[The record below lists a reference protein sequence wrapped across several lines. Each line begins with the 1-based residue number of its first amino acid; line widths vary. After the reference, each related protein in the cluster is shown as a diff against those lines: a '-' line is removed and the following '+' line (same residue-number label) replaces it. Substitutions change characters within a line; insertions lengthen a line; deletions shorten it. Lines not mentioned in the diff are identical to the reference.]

1 MDDLVRRSLPRQA
14 ARRKPPLQHRPVRF
28 DTDSYGDLPE
38 IIAGSD
44 PLDPESTVPSYSVH
58 MPVSFND

>member
-1 MDDLVRRSLPRQA
+1 
-14 ARRKPPLQHRPVRF
+14 VRF